1 VAVYRSIALVL
12 LAASLWGTTGTA
24 AFFLGSEV
32 PPAAIGAATMGIGG
46 IILALVGSGRTRAV
60 VADPGVRVWLVFG
73 ALGAIVYPLTF
84 YQGMA
89 SAGIALGNIIALG
102 LGPLVAALLEWVGES
117 RRPAPLWWAAVSG
130 AIAGIVLMSLSQV
143 ELGGGRV
150 GDLGWGIM
158 FAVIAG
164 VSYGLYTYA
173 FSRVIR
179 AGHHPAGVAGG
190 VFGVAAPVL
199 LLVAFFQ
206 GGELLAST
214 ERIGLVLYLVAGP
227 MVIAY
232 TAITSALRNLSA
244 SSVTSL
250 SLLEPV
256 VATLLAIVVVGE
268 RLGGYALWGIGCV
281 LISLVAIAW
290 SLRERP

>member
-46 IILALVGSGRTRAV
+46 SILALVGSGRTRAV

-89 SAGIALGNIIALG
+89 LAGIALGNIIALG

-130 AIAGIVLMSLSQV
+130 AIAGIVLMSLSTV

-150 GDLGWGIM
+150 GDLGWGIV

-173 FSRVIR
+173 FSRIIR

-244 SSVTSL
+244 SGVTSL